1 MKKEKKKMIWIK
13 ILTILLLF
21 LLVILYAIFIGTK
34 GLNIKEYKIIN
45 QSLPT
50 SYYGLKIVHF
60 SDLHYGRTIKEKE
73 LINLINKI
81 NLTKPD
87 VVVFTGDLVDKDCVL
102 TEEIKSQL
110 ENNLKNIKSTYGNYY
125 IKGNHDTYFN
135 SYELIMNNSN
145 FINLN
150 NNYDIITN
158 MNKDKIFIGG
168 AFTYNDKEPEI
179 DIVTDH
185 LKDNEYDYKILIMH
199 MPDSVSCLKNEYKVI
214 LELLVP
220 PTKKDLKLT
229 KDYDRYLR
237 LERTIGALKEIQE
250 NIKVN
255 IWKLEGF
262 DEKEWKE
269 INKITKSK
277 IIFLGRGESKNKV
290 IKWLLQAKKSK
301 NIIGFA
307 IGRTTFLEPIT
318 KYIEGSF
325 SKEKASLKIA
335 NNFKYFIDLFDK

>member
-1 MKKEKKKMIWIK
+1 MKLYILPFDHRSSFIKLLNKPDKKKVQELKQIIFDGFLKVYNNYPKKKDLGILVDEKYGEEIIKFAKEKKITFCLPIEKSGKKVLELEYKDLKKIKEINPDYIK
-13 ILTILLLF
+13 ILIR
-21 LLVILYAIFIGTK
+21 YNP
-34 GLNIKEYKIIN
+34 LNIKTNKK
-45 QSLPT
+45 QLLT
-50 SYYGLKIVHF
+50 LK
-60 SDLHYGRTIKEKE
+60 K
-73 LINLINKI
+73 
-81 NLTKPD
+81 
-87 VVVFTGDLVDKDCVL
+87 VD
-102 TEEIKSQL
+102 
-110 ENNLKNIKSTYGNYY
+110 
-125 IKGNHDTYFN
+125 
-135 SYELIMNNSN
+135 
-145 FINLN
+145 
-150 NNYDIITN
+150 
-158 MNKDKIFIGG
+158 
-168 AFTYNDKEPEI
+168 AF
-179 DIVTDH
+179 
-185 LKDNEYDYKILIMH
+185 
-199 MPDSVSCLKNEYKVI
+199 CFKNEYKVI

-262 DEKEWKE
+262 NEKEWKE

-335 NNFKYFIDLFDK
+335 NNFKYFIDLFNK